1 MCPRY
6 YFLYFLSCTYS
17 FKGFLRKEPV
27 NMLCLTLIGWTH
39 SLGVGLWVRC
49 YMDVH
54 LIGLPPQLSKAK
66 TFSWLKVQFQGAS
79 SVKPS
84 LSSHV
89 GMTVPSPGLHWLP
102 TVGTTPSYWP
112 VWLLMCP
119 VHPFRTKRVA
129 WEGVLLAS
137 ESLGPDLAN
146 AHSMTGLLTSWP
158 RTPLFG
164 QHIASCVLQI
174 RVLAV

>member
-6 YFLYFLSCTYS
+6 YFLYFLSCTSYS

-27 NMLCLTLIGWTH
+27 NMLCLTLTGWTH
-39 SLGVGLWVRC
+39 SLGLGLWVRC
-49 YMDVH
+49 YMDIH
-54 LIGLPPQLSKAK
+54 LIGLPPQLSKAR
-66 TFSWLKVQFQGAS
+66 TFSWLKVRFQGAS

-89 GMTVPSPGLHWLP
+89 EMTVPSPGLHWLP
-102 TVGTTPSYWP
+102 TVGTTPLYW
-112 VWLLMCP
+112 L
-119 VHPFRTKRVA
+119 VHPFRTERLG
-129 WEGVLLAS
+129 WEGVLLTS

-146 AHSMTGLLTSWP
+146 AHSLTGLLTSWP
-158 RTPLFG
+158 RTPPFFG